1 MAHNLHKNNCLNCL
15 NQKNMAGNG
24 ELCLGLREK
33 CIEICVYSGYKVDQ
47 EVRLFQVTLQSY
59 KIGGCSF
66 DLSLKAPTIRK
77 QNHSK

>member
-1 MAHNLHKNNCLNCL
+1 
-15 NQKNMAGNG
+15 MAGNG

-59 KIGGCSF
+59 KIGGCQF
-66 DLSLKAPTIRK
+66 DLSLKASTIRK
-77 QNHSK
+77 QKSFEIRMGFPKAEKSI